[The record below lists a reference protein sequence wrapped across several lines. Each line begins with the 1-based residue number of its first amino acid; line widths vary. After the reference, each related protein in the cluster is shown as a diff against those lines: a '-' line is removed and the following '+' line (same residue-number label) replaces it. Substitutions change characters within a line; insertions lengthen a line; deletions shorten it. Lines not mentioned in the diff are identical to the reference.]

1 MSKQLS
7 QKQFKANLVELLDSF
22 IMAVERAN
30 AAQRK
35 LNPLEDPILYTF
47 ENFMKFLLHERN
59 EKMKQDAIASV
70 QSPSRGRRP
79 SRQKGGSSPSTPKK

>member
-59 EKMKQDAIASV
+59 EKMKQEAIAST
-70 QSPSRGRRP
+70 QSPSRAHRR
-79 SRQKGGSSPSTPKK
+79 SGQKANSSQGTPKK